1 MADSVKV
8 VSEDWVAI
16 YKQITG
22 KMEAI
27 DNDMTEFS
35 KILEELST
43 SGMSEGEASRAIKSF
58 KGNLDKLKECL
69 SDIENT
75 VKSVVQE
82 FSANVESIDHYQ
94 V

>member
-8 VSEDWVAI
+8 VSEDWDTI
-16 YKQITG
+16 YQQITW

-27 DNDMTEFS
+27 DNDMTEFIG
-35 KILEELST
+35 ILDELST
-43 SGMSEGEASRAIKSF
+43 SGMSEGEASQAIKSF
-58 KGNLDKLKECL
+58 KGNLGKLKECL

-82 FSANVESIDHYQ
+82 FPANVESIDHYQ

>member
-8 VSEDWVAI
+8 VCEDWDAI
-16 YKQITG
+16 YRQITG
-22 KMEAI
+22 KMETI
-27 DNDMTEFS
+27 DNDMTEFM

-43 SGMSEGEASRAIKSF
+43 NGMSEGEASQAISSF
-58 KGNLDKLKECL
+58 RGNLNKLKECL

-75 VKSVVQE
+75 VKGIVQE
-82 FSANVESIDHYQ
+82 FPANVDSIDHYQ

>member
-16 YKQITG
+16 CQQITG

-35 KILEELST
+35 KILDELST
-43 SGMSEGEASRAIKSF
+43 SGMSEGEASQAIKSI
-58 KGNLDKLKECL
+58 KGNLDKLKKCL

-75 VKSVVQE
+75 VESVVQE

>member
-16 YKQITG
+16 CQQITG

-35 KILEELST
+35 KILDELST
-43 SGMSEGEASRAIKSF
+43 RSEEHTSELQSR
-58 KGNLDKLKECL
+58 
-69 SDIENT
+69 
-75 VKSVVQE
+75 
-82 FSANVESIDHYQ
+82 
-94 V
+94 

>member
-8 VSEDWVAI
+8 VSEDWYAI
-16 YKQITG
+16 YQQITW

-27 DNDMTEFS
+27 DNDMTEFIG
-35 KILEELST
+35 ILDELST
-43 SGMSEGEASRAIKSF
+43 SGMSEGEASQAIKSF

-82 FSANVESIDHYQ
+82 FPANVESVDHYQ

>member
-16 YKQITG
+16 CQQITG

-35 KILEELST
+35 KILDELST
-43 SGMSEGEASRAIKSF
+43 SGMSEE
-58 KGNLDKLKECL
+58 KLVRRSKAL
-69 SDIENT
+69 RGIWTS
-75 VKSVVQE
+75 
-82 FSANVESIDHYQ
+82 
-94 V
+94 

>member
-16 YKQITG
+16 CQQITG

-35 KILEELST
+35 KILDELST
-43 SGMSEGEASRAIKSF
+43 SGMSEGEASQAIK
-58 KGNLDKLKECL
+58 
-69 SDIENT
+69 I
-75 VKSVVQE
+75 
-82 FSANVESIDHYQ
+82 
-94 V
+94 

>member
-16 YKQITG
+16 CQQITG

-35 KILEELST
+35 KILDELST
-43 SGMSEGEASRAIKSF
+43 SGMSEGEAQ
-58 KGNLDKLKECL
+58 KL
-69 SDIENT
+69 
-75 VKSVVQE
+75 
-82 FSANVESIDHYQ
+82 
-94 V
+94 

>member
-8 VSEDWVAI
+8 VCEDWKAI
-16 YKQITG
+16 YQQITG

-27 DNDMTEFS
+27 DNDMAEFS

-43 SGMSEGEASRAIKSF
+43 SGMSEGEASQAISSF
-58 KGNLDKLKECL
+58 RGNLDKLKECL
-69 SDIENT
+69 SDIEST
-75 VKSVVQE
+75 VKNIVQV
-82 FSANVESIDHYQ
+82 FPANVDSVDHYQ

>member
-69 SDIENT
+69 SDIEST

-82 FSANVESIDHYQ
+82 FSVNVESVDHYQ